1 MNAMATLK
9 RFRDGG
15 EYAYND
21 GITKNKM
28 LKDKNGHAKVIEEAE
43 LYVRA
48 KLKLEILKP

>member
-1 MNAMATLK
+1 MEESMRTTMELQ
-9 RFRDGG
+9 R
-15 EYAYND
+15 
-21 GITKNKM
+21 NKM